1 MDRDLTMTILRRR
14 TLLHATPALLA
25 ATALGRAPAHA
36 PAHAQV
42 PYPSRSIT
50 MLVGFAPGGGTD
62 IIARLLQPALQADLG
77 QPIAI
82 ENRPGASGTIAAAAC
97 SRAAPDGYTLL
108 MTTVSASAVVPP
120 QMNPPPFD
128 IYRDQQPVV
137 LAATV
142 PLVVVVPISSPARD
156 LAGLIAYAKAN
167 PGKLNY
173 SSSGVAT
180 QQHLAAELLSRAAG
194 IEMTHVPFRGT
205 GQAVNEILA
214 GRIDL
219 AIDTFPT
226 YLPHI
231 RAGRVRVLATTM
243 PERVEWL
250 PEVPT
255 VAESGFPGF
264 NANVWYM
271 LMAPPGTPQP
281 VIERLATAVN
291 RALRDPTLRPRIVEA
306 GFIPGG
312 GTSADAAALL
322 RRDAE
327 RYAALIREAGIR
339 IE

>member
-1 MDRDLTMTILRRR
+1 MTATRRSLLR
-14 TLLHATPALLA
+14 A
-25 ATALGRAPAHA
+25 ASAAPFLPAPAA
-36 PAHAQV
+36 LAQSP
-42 PYPSRSIT
+42 PYPTRPVN

-62 IIARLLQPALQADLG
+62 IIARLLQPLLQQDLG

-82 ENRPGASGTIAAAAC
+82 DNRPGASGTIAAAAVT
-97 SRAAPDGYTLL
+97 RAPPDGHTLL

-120 QMNPPPFD
+120 QMSPPPFD
-128 IYRDQQPVV
+128 IHRDQLPVV

-142 PLVVVVPISSPARD
+142 PLVVVVPVTSPARD
-156 LAGLIAYAKAN
+156 LAGLIAHARAN
-167 PGKLNY
+167 PGRLNY

-180 QQHLAAELLSRAAG
+180 QQHLAAELLGRSAG

-231 RAGRVRVLATTM
+231 RADRVRVLAVTM

-250 PEVPT
+250 PDVPT

-271 LMAPPGTPQP
+271 LMAPPGTPAP
-281 VIERLATAVN
+281 ITERLVAAVN
-291 RALRDPTLRPRIVEA
+291 KALDDPALRPRIRDA

-327 RYAALIREAGIR
+327 RYAALIRQANIR

>member
-1 MDRDLTMTILRRR
+1 MTRRS
-14 TLLHATPALLA
+14 LLLSAPALLA
-25 ATALGRAPAHA
+25 APSF
-36 PAHAQV
+36 AHAQGAA
-42 PYPSRSIT
+42 PYPTRPIT

-62 IIARLLQPALQADLG
+62 IIARLLQPALQTELG
-77 QPIAI
+77 QPIAV
-82 ENRPGASGTIAAAAC
+82 ENRPGASGTIAAAAA
-97 SRAAPDGYTLL
+97 SRAQPDGYTLL

-120 QMNPPPFD
+120 QMSPPPFD
-128 IYRDQQPVV
+128 IHRDQLPVV

-142 PLVVVVPISSPARD
+142 PLVVVVPTSSPARD
-156 LAGLIAYAKAN
+156 LAGLIAHAKAN
-167 PGKLNY
+167 PGRLNY

-180 QQHLAAELLSRAAG
+180 QQHLAAELLSRSAG
-194 IEMTHVPFRGT
+194 VEMTHVPFRGT

-231 RAGRVRVLATTM
+231 RAERVRVLATTM
-243 PERVEWL
+243 PEPVEWL
-250 PEVPT
+250 PNVPT

-264 NANVWYM
+264 NASVWYM
-271 LMAPPGTPQP
+271 LMAPPGTPQA
-281 VIERLATAVN
+281 VTDRLVAAVN
-291 RALRDPTLRPRIVEA
+291 KALNDPTLRPRIRDA

-312 GTSADAAALL
+312 GTGAEAAALL

-327 RYAALIREAGIR
+327 RYAALIRQANIR